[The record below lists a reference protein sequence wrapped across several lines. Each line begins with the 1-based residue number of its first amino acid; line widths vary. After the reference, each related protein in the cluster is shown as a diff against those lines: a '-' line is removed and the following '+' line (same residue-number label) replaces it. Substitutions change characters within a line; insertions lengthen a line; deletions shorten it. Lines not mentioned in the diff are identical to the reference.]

1 MKRFKLR
8 NLVAVCLAVA
18 VVGGAL
24 TVFSLATGNTAT
36 VTYDH
41 DAKEF
46 IFNRTPYVDQDG
58 HKFPDLFAEFK
69 QMMPGDTAT
78 QTITVGADNL
88 GRGTAYIYL
97 RTDAENA
104 GDITKAEQQ
113 DYQKLLASKH
123 VQMTVKQGDTVL
135 AEGDLAQGVLL
146 GKFRNDDEVK
156 LDVTLSIDLDAGK
169 NLAGAFYQPSL
180 VVCDSDTL
188 SSLPTAVY
196 LDGCAEVIKYA
207 VLFDPFLFEM
217 LESCGPDFPAQ
228 EVISRCVSLK
238 RDVVAEDEFDRG
250 TRQLLNL
257 GHTLGH
263 GIEAGSHFTV
273 SHGQAVAIGMAMVA
287 KAGEQ
292 YGITEAGLHRR
303 LCSLL
308 EKFRLPTKSPYDA
321 QCIYTCALSDKKRSG
336 DSVNLIIPERI
347 GHCRIHPIAIRY
359 LPAFIESGL

>member
-1 MKRFKLR
+1 MNTISVSASKNYEVLVGSRLLSRLHTLLPQVTKAQSALIVSDSHVYPLYGTQVAEQLEMAGLR
-8 NLVAVCLAVA
+8 CCESFVFPAGEESKNGQVYLRLLNHLATNQITRSDCIIA
-18 VVGGAL
+18 LGGGVVGDL
-24 TVFSLATGNTAT
+24 TGFAAAT
-36 VTYDH
+36 
-41 DAKEF
+41 
-46 IFNRTPYVDQDG
+46 
-58 HKFPDLFAEFK
+58 
-69 QMMPGDTAT
+69 
-78 QTITVGADNL
+78 
-88 GRGTAYIYL
+88 YL
-97 RTDAENA
+97 RGIDFIQIPT
-104 GDITKAEQQ
+104 T
-113 DYQKLLASKH
+113 LLAAVDSS
-123 VQMTVKQGDTVL
+123 VG
-135 AEGDLAQGVLL
+135 
-146 GKFRNDDEVK
+146 GK
-156 LDVTLSIDLDAGK
+156 TAIDLDAGK

-180 VVCDSDTL
+180 VVCDTDTL

-228 EVISRCVSLK
+228 EVITRCVSLK

-308 EKFRLPTKSPYDA
+308 EKFRLLTKSPYDA

-359 LPAFIESGL
+359 LPAFIEAGL

>member
-1 MKRFKLR
+1 MNTISVSASKNYEVLVGSRLLSRLHTLLPQVTKAQSALIVSDSHVYPLYGTQVAEQLEMAGLR
-8 NLVAVCLAVA
+8 CCESFVFPAGEESKNGQVYLRLLNHLATNQITRSDCIIA
-18 VVGGAL
+18 LGGGVVGDL
-24 TVFSLATGNTAT
+24 TGFAAAT
-36 VTYDH
+36 
-41 DAKEF
+41 
-46 IFNRTPYVDQDG
+46 
-58 HKFPDLFAEFK
+58 
-69 QMMPGDTAT
+69 
-78 QTITVGADNL
+78 
-88 GRGTAYIYL
+88 YL
-97 RTDAENA
+97 RGIDFIQIPT
-104 GDITKAEQQ
+104 T
-113 DYQKLLASKH
+113 LLAAVDSS
-123 VQMTVKQGDTVL
+123 VG
-135 AEGDLAQGVLL
+135 
-146 GKFRNDDEVK
+146 GK
-156 LDVTLSIDLDAGK
+156 TAIDLDAGK

-180 VVCDSDTL
+180 VVCDTDTL

-207 VLFDPFLFEM
+207 VLFDPSLFEM

-303 LCSLL
+303 LCTLL

-359 LPAFIESGL
+359 LPAFIEAGL